1 MKSKIILAST
11 ILLSGLILS
20 SCEENDDISIATG
33 NIISSVVTG
42 GAQTTSIT
50 ATITG
55 SVSDLSTQ
63 SGTTYSVGI
72 RYSLNQDMSSAVNVA
87 GVPDA
92 QGNFTVTLT
101 SLTKGVTYYY
111 STYVT
116 LQEKLNYYGEVK
128 SFTTTDALIVTNAA
142 TSITAVSAV
151 LNGTLN
157 GVDDLIESEN
167 PIMEYGIYLS
177 RSDNSKEILDSRYYQ
192 LNSNKSEFSIT
203 ADGLLPNTE
212 YYFIDRKSVV

>member
-63 SGTTYSVGI
+63 SGTTYKIGRAHV
-72 RYSLNQDMSSAVNVA
+72 
-87 GVPDA
+87 
-92 QGNFTVTLT
+92 
-101 SLTKGVTYYY
+101 
-111 STYVT
+111 
-116 LQEKLNYYGEVK
+116 
-128 SFTTTDALIVTNAA
+128 
-142 TSITAVSAV
+142 
-151 LNGTLN
+151 
-157 GVDDLIESEN
+157 
-167 PIMEYGIYLS
+167 
-177 RSDNSKEILDSRYYQ
+177 
-192 LNSNKSEFSIT
+192 
-203 ADGLLPNTE
+203 
-212 YYFIDRKSVV
+212 